1 MDKRLV
7 ATLIHTFLLSLD
19 VPVKVEKRGIR
30 AFGVAES
37 FRVGV
42 LKHSCLAGVVMRAD
56 LIVDGFVFGSATLG
70 GDDATDAV
78 VGMFYRLERNDINVI
93 MLRGVIISL
102 FNIIDLEKVYLDTG
116 VPVIGLT
123 FEESEGLDEH
133 IKHHFPQ
140 SWRHKLQQYHK
151 VGGRAKV
158 MLKTGSTLFIRTAG
172 LNEKQATQIL
182 NRFTLQGA
190 IPEPVRLA
198 HLLARAK
205 CRWNT
210 EAS

>member
-1 MDKRLV
+1 MSVR
-7 ATLIHTFLLSLD
+7 
-19 VPVKVEKRGIR
+19 VEKRGIR
-30 AFGVAES
+30 ALGIAES

-42 LKHSCLAGVVMRAD
+42 LERSCLAGVVMRAD
-56 LIVDGFVFGSATLG
+56 LVVDGFVFGSATIG

-93 MLRGVIISL
+93 ILRGVIISF
-102 FNIIDLEKVYLDTG
+102 FNIIDLERVYLNTN

-140 SWRHKLQQYHK
+140 NWQHKIQQYHK
-151 VGGRAKV
+151 VGARKKV
-158 MLKTGSTLFIRTAG
+158 QLKTGSTLFIRAVG

-182 NRFTLQGA
+182 NKFTLQGA

-198 HLLARAK
+198 HLLARTK
-205 CRWNT
+205 YQWDLERIKLG
-210 EAS
+210 SQ